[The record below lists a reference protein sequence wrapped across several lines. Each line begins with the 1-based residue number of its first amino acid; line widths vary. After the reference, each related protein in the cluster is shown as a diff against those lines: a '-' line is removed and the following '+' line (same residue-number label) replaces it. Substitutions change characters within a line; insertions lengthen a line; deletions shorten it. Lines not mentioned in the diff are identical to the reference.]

1 MRDGGGER
9 GLLTDMLPN
18 FYLFVPL
25 HNGLGSLHGIR
36 TGRATRATHATEATV
51 NVQSGQSTRDNRKS
65 TMHETA
71 TATATTTSAE
81 RQSGRRCGGEW
92 ECLTAINCARRI
104 HGAGAT
110 NWCNPRSHPSFLPRF
125 PRLSTARAYCVL
137 CASLRCTLHAASCT
151 AKAGKMLRA
160 SCA

>member
-1 MRDGGGER
+1 
-9 GLLTDMLPN
+9 MLPN
-18 FYLFVPL
+18 FYLFVSL

-51 NVQSGQSTRDNRKS
+51 NGQRTGDNRKS

-71 TATATTTSAE
+71 TTTTTTTRSAE
-81 RQSGRRCGGEW
+81 RQSARRCAGEW
-92 ECLTAINCARRI
+92 ECLAAINRARRI

-110 NWCNPRSHPSFLPRF
+110 KWCNPRSHPFFPPTPR
-125 PRLSTARAYCVL
+125 RSATRAYCVL
-137 CASLRCTLHAASCT
+137 CVPHCVARCT